1 MTSFKPRRLF
11 LSSLLAAMG
20 LAVPLAPAWAQ
31 PFPSKPVRIVIGF
44 PPGGGIDI
52 VARTIAPKLSEA
64 LGQPVIIDNKPGV
77 AGVLG
82 TNLVA
87 KAPAD
92 GHTIFFGTTGNI
104 SINPVFMPNLPFNMD
119 KDFTP
124 LMLVASLPFLVYAH
138 PSVPV
143 KNLTELVASL
153 PFLVYAHPSVPVKNL
168 SELVASAKANPGKVN
183 FYSSGNGGLPHLTG
197 ELLNNVA
204 GIQTVHIAYKGSAPG
219 MNDLIGG
226 QVQLGY
232 DTVAIGLQ
240 HIKTGRLRALATTGP
255 KRLAILPDV
264 PSTSEFAAGLEA
276 VNWYGMVVPAGTP
289 RDVILRLN
297 REITKVL
304 EMPDIKEKLV
314 SQGIDPAANSPEE
327 FGEFMKSEAAK
338 WARVIRAANIK
349 PDS

>member
-1 MTSFKPRRLF
+1 MSFFKSRRFL
-11 LSSLLAAMG
+11 LSSLMVSMG
-20 LAVPLAPAWAQ
+20 LSVPLAPVWAQ

-104 SINPVFMPNLPFNMD
+104 SINPAFMPNLPFNMD

-143 KNLTELVASL
+143 KS
-153 PFLVYAHPSVPVKNL
+153 L
-168 SELVASAKANPGKVN
+168 SELVAYAKANPGKVN
-183 FYSSGNGGLPHLTG
+183 WASSGNGGSTHLAII
-197 ELLNNVA
+197 LAAQQA
-204 GIQTVHIAYKGSAPG
+204 GIKVTHVPYKGAGPSTTAVLAG
-219 MNDLIGG
+219 EADLQFVNVGPVASHLKAG
-226 QVQLGY
+226 KLR
-232 DTVAIGLQ
+232 AIGVASL
-240 HIKTGRLRALATTGP
+240 TRLP
-255 KRLAILPDV
+255 VLPDL
-264 PSTSEFAAGLEA
+264 PTMHESGFPGFQAATYYGLLA
-276 VNWYGMVVPAGTP
+276 PAATP
-289 RDVILRLN
+289 RPIINRMHAELVKIVRSAEFTEKFAELGVIP
-297 REITKVL
+297 VG
-304 EMPDIKEKLV
+304 
-314 SQGIDPAANSPEE
+314 SSPEQFADMLRE
-327 FGEFMKSEAAK
+327 DVAK
-338 WARVIRAANIK
+338 WSKIVKEHNIK
-349 PDS
+349 PD

>member
-1 MTSFKPRRLF
+1 MSFFKSRRFL
-11 LSSLLAAMG
+11 LSSLMVAMG
-20 LAVPLAPAWAQ
+20 LSMPLTPVWAQ
-31 PFPSKPVRIVIGF
+31 TFPSKPVRIVIGF

-104 SINPVFMPNLPFNMD
+104 SINPAFMPNLPFSMD

-143 KNLTELVASL
+143 KNL
-153 PFLVYAHPSVPVKNL
+153 
-168 SELVASAKANPGKVN
+168 SELVAYAKANPGKVN

-226 QVQLGY
+226 QVDFIFGTMPALLPQIKAGKLKALMVGQPRRSPAVSDVPTANEAGY
-232 DTVAIGLQ
+232 PSVHVSGWTGIVAPANTSPAVV
-240 HIKTGRLRALATTGP
+240 KRLSEEIQKILAT
-255 KRLAILPDV
+255 PDIRETL
-264 PSTSEFAAGLEA
+264 SAAGAEP
-276 VNWYGMVVPAGTP
+276 VGSTP
-289 RDVILRLN
+289 
-297 REITKVL
+297 E
-304 EMPDIKEKLV
+304 
-314 SQGIDPAANSPEE
+314 Q
-327 FGEFMKSEAAK
+327 FGEF
-338 WARVIRAANIK
+338 IRAEIV
-349 PDS
+349 

>member
-143 KNLTELVASL
+143 KNLTELVA
-153 PFLVYAHPSVPVKNL
+153 YAKS
-168 SELVASAKANPGKVN
+168 NPGKIN

-226 QVQLGY
+226 QVSMSFGTSLSM
-232 DTVAIGLQ
+232 VP
-240 HIKTGRLRALATTGP
+240 HVRTGRLRALATTGAQRSP
-255 KRLAILPDV
+255 ALPELPTVAEAGVPDFEASLWYGFVGPAKLPPDIAQRLTAGIVAALNAPDV
-264 PSTSEFAAGLEA
+264 RERLTSLGVDARA
-276 VNWYGMVVPAGTP
+276 
-289 RDVILRLN
+289 
-297 REITKVL
+297 
-304 EMPDIKEKLV
+304 
-314 SQGIDPAANSPEE
+314 SSPEE
-327 FGEFMKSEAAK
+327 FGRLMVSDLDRWAAI
-338 WARVIRAANIK
+338 IRRAGVSAE
-349 PDS
+349 

>member
-1 MTSFKPRRLF
+1 MPLIKRRAFWLT
-11 LSSLLAAMG
+11 SLLALGG
-20 LAVPLAPAWAQ
+20 LVASTTSVWAQ
-31 PFPSKPVRIVIGF
+31 AFPSKPVRIVIGF

-82 TNLVA
+82 TQLVA
-87 KAPAD
+87 KSAPD

-104 SINPVFMPNLPFNMD
+104 SINPAFMPNLPYNMD
-119 KDFTP
+119 KDFAP

-138 PSVPV
+138 PSVP
-143 KNLTELVASL
+143 A
-153 PFLVYAHPSVPVKNL
+153 KNL
-168 SELVASAKANPGKVN
+168 SELVAYAKAHPGKVN

-197 ELLNNVA
+197 ELLNSVT

-289 RDVILRLN
+289 REAIVRLN

-304 EMPDIKEKLV
+304 EMPDVKEKLV

-327 FGEFMKSEAAK
+327 FGEFMKSEAIK

>member
-1 MTSFKPRRLF
+1 MKNYLKMILMSFIF
-11 LSSLLAAMG
+11 CGITLAQDFPNRAIKIV
-20 LAVPLAPAWAQ
+20 VP
-31 PFPSKPVRIVIGF
+31 FT
-44 PPGGGIDI
+44 PGGGSDVITRLMAEKMTGDLGVSVI
-52 VARTIAPKLSEA
+52 VE
-64 LGQPVIIDNKPGV
+64 NKPGASSIIGTDYV
-77 AGVLG
+77 AKSAPDGYTLLI
-82 TNLVA
+82 TNSAITINPSLFKLPFDTQKLTPVTKIASAPQLLVA
-87 KAPAD
+87 
-92 GHTIFFGTTGNI
+92 TTGA
-104 SINPVFMPNLPFNMD
+104 PF
-119 KDFTP
+119 
-124 LMLVASLPFLVYAH
+124 
-138 PSVPV
+138 
-143 KNLTELVASL
+143 KNLKEMLA
-153 PFLVYAHPSVPVKNL
+153 Y
-168 SELVASAKANPGKVN
+168 AKANPGKVN

-264 PSTSEFAAGLEA
+264 PSTSEFASGLEA

-289 RDVILRLN
+289 REAILRLN

>member
-104 SINPVFMPNLPFNMD
+104 SINPAFMPNLPFSMD

-143 KNLTELVASL
+143 KNL
-153 PFLVYAHPSVPVKNL
+153 
-168 SELVASAKANPGKVN
+168 SELVAYAKANPGKIN

-240 HIKTGRLRALATTGP
+240 HIKTGRLRA
-255 KRLAILPDV
+255 
-264 PSTSEFAAGLEA
+264 SA
-276 VNWYGMVVPAGTP
+276 V
-289 RDVILRLN
+289 
-297 REITKVL
+297 
-304 EMPDIKEKLV
+304 
-314 SQGIDPAANSPEE
+314 
-327 FGEFMKSEAAK
+327 
-338 WARVIRAANIK
+338 RVIRAA
-349 PDS
+349 DS